1 MSQVR
6 SHRVA
11 VLGREFQVRSP
22 AMPEKVSEIE
32 AFVNARLAQVSAAVA
47 GVDSQA
53 VASLA
58 LLNLAGDYLM
68 LVEEYELQRRD
79 DSKRLT
85 RLIKRMDGEIF

>member
-1 MSQVR
+1 MSQLR

-22 AMPEKVSEIE
+22 ALPEKVSEIE
-32 AFVNARLAQVSAAVA
+32 EFVNARLVVVSEAVA
-47 GVDSQA
+47 GVDAQA

-68 LVEEYELQRRD
+68 LVEEYERQRRD
-79 DSKRLT
+79 DSERLN
-85 RLIKRMDGEIF
+85 RMIIRMDCEIP